1 MTPYAGPPQ
10 MNNGQIIS
18 TNNLPNNY
26 NTNFNSRPVQPF
38 NSNNNFNNYPP
49 SNPSN
54 NPFFGQPKYNDFSNQ
69 PTSNTQ
75 GMIMPTIPNPIS
87 TNNNPG
93 SIY

>member
-18 TNNLPNNY
+18 TSNLPNNS
-26 NTNFNSRPVQPF
+26 NTNFINKPVQPF

-49 SNPSN
+49 TN
-54 NPFFGQPKYNDFSNQ
+54 NPYLEQAKYNDFSNQ
-69 PTSNTQ
+69 PTANTQ

-87 TNNNPG
+87 TNVNPG